1 MIANPNRFPC
11 RPGFETVKVPP
22 WSSSGPSF
30 FEPAIPGIQP
40 HTSELKMSQLEF
52 EVSYRFGSGR

>member
-1 MIANPNRFPC
+1 MYAPENSV
-11 RPGFETVKVPP
+11 T
-22 WSSSGPSF
+22 GPSL

-40 HTSELKMSQLEF
+40 QTIELKMSQLEF